1 VIYNEKDDV
10 INFSVLSYFF
20 LRGGGQEPLLKDEIE
35 NPEPPAATST
45 PEPPAEEQQK
55 ADAPFLSLNK
65 TGTAILAMSV
75 ISVIGVLAWKLI
87 FARRKIKDRDR
98 QFGEMTKENE
108 ELVKRPTPEAI
119 KGLRSQLEQASSN
132 VGVLRRQLEQKG
144 EELADLRGQ
153 LDQLLQ
159 QLEQKGNDV
168 AGLHEYAETREKQWE
183 DARTQWQQDLDKMA
197 ADLGVLQSDR
207 DQQWAAAGV
216 ARNKVKELELSLGG
230 AREAGK
236 YVASE
241 RDSAKGALVKEQAM
255 KRILE
260 EANQQLDNSLK
271 TALATLD
278 KLRKEFNEK
287 NKELEAVR
295 HEYDE
300 LKETDR
306 VNILRIDKK
315 RDKIKALMKQLAVAE
330 EEIKSLKGEGEPL
343 PEEGGMKPPIV
354 IATPPPEQ
362 HKEEEEEE
370 DFLLIY
376 EPDTAKE
383 QPKVLTKTDE
393 NSDSYEVDEFDPLPL
408 KK

>member
-1 VIYNEKDDV
+1 MKKMMSLILVYCLI
-10 INFSVLSYFF
+10 FSC
-20 LRGGGQEPLLKDEIE
+20 GGGSQEPLLKDEIE

-45 PEPPAEEQQK
+45 PEPTAEEQQK
-55 ADAPFLSLNK
+55 ADEPFLSLNK

-108 ELVKRPTPEAI
+108 ELVRRPTPEAI

-159 QLEQKGNDV
+159 QLEQKGNEV

-354 IATPPPEQ
+354 IATPPR
-362 HKEEEEEE
+362 
-370 DFLLIY
+370 
-376 EPDTAKE
+376 AA
-383 QPKVLTKTDE
+383 
-393 NSDSYEVDEFDPLPL
+393 
-408 KK
+408 